1 MTSAPRCGT
10 VRHMP
15 DGSVLVIGSRG
26 GDHVALH
33 PLCRSH
39 PDATDYWDGNWLKV
53 EVDVR
58 TGAFRGKYVADLR
71 VEEFENFRAQLDS
84 LYKSLRGEAA
94 LNSMEGWVSVRLAAD
109 RLGHLK
115 AECEV
120 RDQPGMGSRLLFTL
134 DLDQSFIPTMVA
146 ALDDVMRRYPLVG
159 HPDT

>member
-15 DGSVLVIGSRG
+15 DGPVLIIGSRG
-26 GDHVALH
+26 GDHIALR
-33 PLCRSH
+33 PLCRSN
-39 PDATDYWDGNWLKV
+39 PGAMDYWDGNWLKV

-71 VEEFENFRAQLDS
+71 VEEFESFRAQLDA
-84 LYKSLRGEAA
+84 LYKSLKGEAA

-109 RLGHLK
+109 RLGHLN
-115 AECEV
+115 AECEM
-120 RDQPGMGSRLLFTL
+120 RDQPGMGSRLFFTL

-146 ALDDVMRRYPLVG
+146 ALDDVIRSYPLVG

>member
-1 MTSAPRCGT
+1 MTSSPRCGT

-15 DGSVLVIGSRG
+15 DGPVLIIGSRG
-26 GDHVALH
+26 GDHISLR
-33 PLCRSH
+33 PLCR
-39 PDATDYWDGNWLKV
+39 PNPGATDYWDGNWLKV
-53 EVDVR
+53 AVEVR

-71 VEEFENFRAQLDS
+71 VEEFESFRAQLDA
-84 LYKSLRGEAA
+84 LYKA

-109 RLGHLK
+109 RLGRLN

-146 ALDDVMRRYPLVG
+146 ALDDVIRSYPLVG
-159 HPDT
+159 PPDT